1 MVSREEGFSLVEL
14 MVVLFI
20 FSVVS
25 IAAASAF
32 DMGQAETNETRIQL
46 ALQETL
52 REGLQRMALE
62 LRESAFNRVNIDTR
76 TVPNSV
82 TFQIPAAITNS
93 GQITWSSPVRYQVG
107 GATGRQL
114 LRRDLATGQTTV
126 LANDIVDLILS
137 WQVAAPSGTTL
148 GINIRLQAQ
157 RASAKGRV
165 LDITRGH
172 TVSFRN
178 A

>member
-1 MVSREEGFSLVEL
+1 MVSRENGFSLVEL
-14 MVVLFI
+14 VVVLFI

-25 IAAASAF
+25 IAATSAF

-52 REGLQRMALE
+52 REGVQRMALE
-62 LRESAFNRVNIDTR
+62 LRESAFNQVNIDTR
-76 TVPNSV
+76 SVPNSV
-82 TFQIPAAITNS
+82 TFQIPAAISNS

-114 LRRDLATGQTTV
+114 LRRDLSTGQTTV
-126 LANDIVDLILS
+126 LANDVVDLILRRLVPA
-137 WQVAAPSGTTL
+137 QDGTD
-148 GINIRLQAQ
+148 GVNITLQA
-157 RASAKGRV
+157 RRTSAKGRV

-172 TVSFRN
+172 RVSFRN